1 MEDEI
6 HAMPTSASGLRGAR
20 RPRRV
25 ASGVCVLVA
34 CGLAVGTGTV
44 IACGSAADVPSV
56 GPDAALGGDSAA
68 HPANDSSSSS
78 DAYGDAYG
86 PDGGGNQPGV
96 DGGSQDTGA
105 AVAADAGTDGD
116 AAAPGMLYG
125 ANIHS
130 GGGSAATNQQVA
142 DLLHARNLKTVR
154 MDFGTGQNAAPWR
167 DQVQKLNAVGI
178 KAETTLFT
186 TYQYS
191 TSCTLDLTATQND
204 AYAQTTTMV
213 NAVKDLVTDFELMN
227 EVTLRAE
234 LQGEVA
240 TNSQAPASAYEG
252 KPCYAV
258 KLAVL
263 KGMYQAIRDVA
274 QQSGTTL
281 RVIAG
286 TVGRDWGYL
295 DFLRQNGV
303 DFDVVG
309 YHIYPSYNQ
318 ADWATD
324 TWYGTSGLFSRLAG
338 YGRPVHINEFNC
350 GEIYQA
356 SFENDAGAPLTEEC
370 FKSIAKY
377 VLEILAQT
385 HANIESLHYYEMFDE
400 TAKAPPENHFGLWYD
415 AATPKV
421 TAYLASAFA
430 GGSLST
436 SEQDAI
442 TSRGLL
448 TAAQIMQFK

>member
-1 MEDEI
+1 MNAGD
-6 HAMPTSASGLRGAR
+6 RGTGSVRA
-20 RPRRV
+20 
-25 ASGVCVLVA
+25 CTLVA
-34 CGLAVGTGTV
+34 LV
-44 IACGSAADVPSV
+44 IALGSSSVVGCGGGAGAHGAPSG
-56 GPDAALGGDSAA
+56 GPDAAPNADSASDLA
-68 HPANDSSSSS
+68 SDSSA
-78 DAYGDAYG
+78 DAGNHGDEAST
-86 PDGGGNQPGV
+86 PT
-96 DGGSQDTGA
+96 DTGA
-105 AVAADAGTDGD
+105 DAGADTASDAGTRADAD
-116 AAAPGMLYG
+116 AAATGLLYG

-130 GGGSAATNQQVA
+130 GGGNAAANQQVA

-154 MDFGTGQNAAPWR
+154 MDFGSGQNAAPWR

-178 KAETTLFT
+178 KAETTLFP

-191 TSCTLDLTATQND
+191 TSCNLDLTATQND

-240 TNSQAPASAYEG
+240 SNSKAPASAYAG

-258 KLAVL
+258 KLAVIQ
-263 KGMYQAIRDVA
+263 GMYRAIRDVA

-309 YHIYPSYNQ
+309 YHIYPSLNQ
-318 ADWATD
+318 ADWNVD
-324 TWYGTSGLFSRLAG
+324 TWYGPSGLFSQLAA

-350 GEIYQA
+350 GEIYQG

-370 FKSIAKY
+370 FKSVAKY
-377 VLEILAQT
+377 VLEILGQSR
-385 HANIESLHYYEMFDE
+385 ANIESVHYYEMFDE
-400 TAKAPPENHFGLWYD
+400 ASKAAPENHFGLWYD

-430 GGSLST
+430 GGSLSA
-436 SEQDAI
+436 SEENEI

-448 TAAQIMQFK
+448 TAAQITQFK